1 VTEQMERLVTRAD
14 VREAKREARTPVFIS
29 AAEVVFST
37 AAAVPLRT
45 ARVGWRTAMLAV
57 QRTFAA
63 AMSRERS
70 QERRQ
75 PRHRPKRL
83 RYLEDARME
92 REMSRL

>member
-1 VTEQMERLVTRAD
+1 VTEQMERLVTPAD
-14 VREAKREARTPVFIS
+14 VREVRNEVRTPVLITV
-29 AAEVVFST
+29 AEVVFST

-45 ARVGWRTAMLAV
+45 ARAGWRTAVLAM

-63 AMSRERS
+63 AVSEERT

-75 PRHRPKRL
+75 PRHHPKRM

>member
-1 VTEQMERLVTRAD
+1 MTEQMERLVTPAD
-14 VREAKREARTPVFIS
+14 TPEIRKEVRTPVLIT

-45 ARVGWRTAMLAV
+45 ARAGWRTAVFALR
-57 QRTFAA
+57 RTFAT
-63 AMSRERS
+63 AMSQERS
-70 QERRQ
+70 QKRRQ
-75 PRHRPKRL
+75 PRHHPKRL